1 MIVCVAAEDSGCGWQ
16 NFRKHCL
23 HLLTHHHLLSNHWR
37 VCRKLLVF
45 SQRSTLTP
53 SFLCPLFPS
62 FKFLLLQLDPIQ
74 TVPVVCRN
82 LCNQPCL
89 VFLDSTLLCV
99 GVCVCVLVSCRAD
112 MLTQLDVFD
121 KKSSTQNTKANTLAS
136 VSAREMSIWCDRR
149 CCGHI
154 CNFYLFHE
162 GTKWKQV
169 IRSQRIT
176 GKRKL
181 EGAFIF
187 YHFKTVFRNAS
198 PQLGST
204 G

>member
-1 MIVCVAAEDSGCGWQ
+1 MFLWDKTKLKKSIWDVQKWISNLYRHAGKMIVCVAAEDSGCGWQ

-89 VFLDSTLLCV
+89 FGFSRQHAAVCWCVCLCV
-99 GVCVCVLVSCRAD
+99 GVLQGWHAHTVWCV
-112 MLTQLDVFD
+112 
-121 KKSSTQNTKANTLAS
+121 
-136 VSAREMSIWCDRR
+136 W
-149 CCGHI
+149 
-154 CNFYLFHE
+154 
-162 GTKWKQV
+162 
-169 IRSQRIT
+169 
-176 GKRKL
+176 
-181 EGAFIF
+181 
-187 YHFKTVFRNAS
+187 
-198 PQLGST
+198 
-204 G
+204 